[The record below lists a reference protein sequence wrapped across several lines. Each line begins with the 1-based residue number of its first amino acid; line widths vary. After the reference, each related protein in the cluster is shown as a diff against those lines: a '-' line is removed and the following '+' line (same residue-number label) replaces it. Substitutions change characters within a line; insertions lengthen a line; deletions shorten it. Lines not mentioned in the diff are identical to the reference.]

1 MSEIVLFAGTAN
13 PTLAA
18 TIAEL
23 LNLPLGNCTIERF
36 PDGEVSVHLRDS
48 VRQKAVFIIQP
59 TSPPVN
65 EHLLELVALVD
76 ACRRA
81 AAKEIIAV
89 IPYFGYARSD
99 KRQGRRVSMM
109 ASAVAGILQTV
120 GIDRVLTFDLHVPQ
134 IEGFFRIPVDSL
146 SAVPTLCNTLRD
158 RLPSETVIVAPDAGR
173 VTMATQYAQQ
183 LGTSVIVLHK
193 QRESGRETSVTRI
206 VGDVSGRACLIVDD
220 MISTGGTIAKTV
232 EALLNAGADPE
243 IRIAA
248 THGLFVDDAQ
258 SKLSHD
264 SIRAVFVTDTIA
276 QTQDWSS
283 LNVVSIAPLIA
294 TAIERFKSDES
305 LQGLL

>member
-1 MSEIVLFAGTAN
+1 MTEIILFSGTAN

-18 TIAEL
+18 TIAQT

-36 PDGEVSVHLRDS
+36 PDGEVSIHLLDS

-65 EHLLELVALVD
+65 DHLIELVAFVD

-81 AAKEIIAV
+81 AASQIIAV
-89 IPYFGYARSD
+89 IPYFGYARAD
-99 KRQGRRVSMM
+99 KRQGKRVSMM

-146 SAVPTLCNTLRD
+146 SAVSTLCDTLRD
-158 RLPSETVIVAPDAGR
+158 KLPPETVIVSPDAGR

-193 QRESGRETSVTRI
+193 QRESGRETTVTRI
-206 VGDVSGRACLIVDD
+206 VGDVRDRACLIVDD

-232 EALLNAGADPE
+232 EALLKAGAHPE
-243 IRIAA
+243 ISVAA
-248 THGLFVDDAQ
+248 THGLFLDDAQ
-258 SKLSHD
+258 AKLSHG

-276 QTQDWSS
+276 QRKDWSA
-283 LNVVSIAPLIA
+283 LNVVSIAPLIT
-294 TAIERFKSDES
+294 TAIERFMTDES